1 MKDAGL
7 PCYLTQR
14 ELSNAPDQ
22 VTSLRNPPTKRDR
35 GIHFPPEANCLVG
48 LADGKAVPVIE
59 TCETVRPMM
68 EHR

>member
-1 MKDAGL
+1 LTL
-7 PCYLTQR
+7 P
-14 ELSNAPDQ
+14 PDQ
-22 VTSLRNPPTKRDR
+22 VTSLRNPPTKGDR
-35 GIHFPPEANCLVG
+35 GSHFPPEANCLVG